1 LSTEQR
7 TRIRTTVF
15 AGNNVP
21 RVNNVNFSVSV
32 GTADPATVRLVEAPP
47 TLIEI
52 YPAWRGHQY
61 FVVRDEIVIVDRDR
75 RIISVVPVGTGDA
88 AQSDSRERD
97 RSAGG
102 SMSVEEIRRV
112 QLILKERGFA
122 VEVDGILGPQTRQ
135 AIMTYQRQQGI
146 QVTGEIDQRTSTS
159 LGVTSAGRDQPGNQD
174 RSDGDRDR
182 PGQRPTANQQGNQ
195 QGGQP
200 ASTGQG
206 DDRATPR
213 TNPPGSDA
221 QRGNNAPDNA
231 RDGATNNRPADRS
244 PSPSR

>member
-1 LSTEQR
+1 
-7 TRIRTTVF
+7 
-15 AGNNVP
+15 
-21 RVNNVNFSVSV
+21 
-32 GTADPATVRLVEAPP
+32 
-47 TLIEI
+47 
-52 YPAWRGHQY
+52 
-61 FVVRDEIVIVDRDR
+61 
-75 RIISVVPVGTGDA
+75 
-88 AQSDSRERD
+88 
-97 RSAGG
+97 
-102 SMSVEEIRRV
+102 MSVEEIRRV

-146 QVTGEIDQRTSTS
+146 QVTGEFDQRTSTS

-174 RSDGDRDR
+174 RSAGDRDR
-182 PGQRPTANQQGNQ
+182 PGQRPTADQQGNQ

-213 TNPPGSDA
+213 TNPPGSDP

-231 RDGATNNRPADRS
+231 RDGAKNNRPVDRS
-244 PSPSR
+244 PLPSR

>member
-32 GTADPATVRLVEAPP
+32 GIAVPATVRLVEVPT

-75 RIISVVPVGTGDA
+75 RIVSVVPVGTGDA

-102 SMSVEEIRRV
+102 SMSVDEIRRV

-174 RSDGDRDR
+174 RSAGDRDR
-182 PGQRPTANQQGNQ
+182 QQPTANQQGTQ

-206 DDRATPR
+206 DDRASPR
-213 TNPPGSDA
+213 ANPPGSKDT
-221 QRGNNAPDNA
+221 QGGINAPDNA
-231 RDGATNNRPADRS
+231 RDDAKNNRPVDRS